1 MNRKEEVLREVYDSL
16 HASAQTRQEVL
27 SMKETNERRHFAGK
41 RVLVAAIAVVLIMAL
56 AVGAMAAAG
65 VFNMRF
71 REAEPEE
78 RFSGPAGT
86 DERGN
91 PFTYYWEGAKL
102 VFNFD
107 GPSECSRIHFKPT
120 YLPYHADA
128 TFSNKEDDGWY
139 TRISCEG
146 SGGGGKSNQP
156 CLIEV
161 RYAPMFTDDGN
172 LLLLYADD
180 VNDMIEEEW
189 NGCRILKFQT
199 QMENKNLPAG
209 ENIIECSYYI
219 MYQPEQGYVITVSS
233 MEDNLGELEQIAK
246 GLEIEKTNEIIS
258 STDYHEH
265 NEFMDSGI
273 G

>member
-1 MNRKEEVLREVYDSL
+1 MNRNDEMLREVYDSL

-27 SMKETNERRHFAGK
+27 SMKNTNECRHFAGK
-41 RVLVAAIAVVLIMAL
+41 RVLVAALAVILTMAL

-65 VFNMRF
+65 VFNMHF

-78 RFSGPAGT
+78 RFPGPAGT
-86 DERGN
+86 DESGN

-107 GPSECSRIHFKPT
+107 GPSECNRIHFKPT
-120 YLPYHADA
+120 YLPYHTDIH
-128 TFSNKEDDGWY
+128 FSNQEEDGWY
-139 TRISCEG
+139 TCISCEG
-146 SGGGGKSNQP
+146 SGGGKSNQP

-161 RYAPMFTDDGN
+161 RYAPMFTDSGN
-172 LLLLYADD
+172 LLLLYPDN
-180 VNDMIEEEW
+180 VNEMIEEEW

-199 QMENKNLPAG
+199 QRENKNLPAG
-209 ENIIECSYYI
+209 ENIIDCSYYI
-219 MYQPEQGYVITVSS
+219 MYQPEQGYIITVSS
-233 MEDNLGELEQIAK
+233 MEANLGELEQIAK
-246 GLEIEKTNEIIS
+246 GLEIEQTEEIVS
-258 STDYHEH
+258 SADYHEH